1 MRLKQTSGVDVRRK
15 INDLIELQKNRVTIK
30 ETLNNSNFDN
40 YMYPSRYNNDRDMT
54 RYFSF
59 EFIDEEEITEDIDW
73 NKKVNLLKLME

>member
-1 MRLKQTSGVDVRRK
+1 
-15 INDLIELQKNRVTIK
+15 
-30 ETLNNSNFDN
+30 
-40 YMYPSRYNNDRDMT
+40 MYPSRYNNDRDMT